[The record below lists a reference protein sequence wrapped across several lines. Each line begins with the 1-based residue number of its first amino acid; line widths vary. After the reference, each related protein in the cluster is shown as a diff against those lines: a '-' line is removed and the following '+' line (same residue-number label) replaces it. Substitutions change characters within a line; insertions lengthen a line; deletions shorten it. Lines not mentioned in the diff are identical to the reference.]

1 MIRLEWKDCRLT
13 AEGTQVVLENAA
25 LRTCWRLEPEGL
37 ALACVE
43 NRLTGFCWQS
53 ADGAALAPACM
64 APPDGEPEWEA
75 RPQAAGLCAE
85 HWSVR
90 CTWRQGTRS
99 VSRCFCCIRK
109 RRSSRYGPNGRLLR
123 KGCLPLF
130 GRQFPAR
137 QA

>member
-53 ADGAALAPACM
+53 AGRGTGMGGP
-64 APPDGEPEWEA
+64 
-75 RPQAAGLCAE
+75 AAG
-85 HWSVR
+85 
-90 CTWRQGTRS
+90 
-99 VSRCFCCIRK
+99 
-109 RRSSRYGPNGRLLR
+109 GRPV
-123 KGCLPLF
+123 C
-130 GRQFPAR
+130 
-137 QA
+137 

>member
-90 CTWRQGTRS
+90 CTWRQG
-99 VSRCFCCIRK
+99 VRCAPGRAGTGWPLVHRLCIYK
-109 RRSSRYGPNGRLLR
+109 SLWAEGIS
-123 KGCLPLF
+123 
-130 GRQFPAR
+130 PAVP
-137 QA
+137 

>member
-53 ADGAALAPACM
+53 ADGAAPILYQLSSMKIGKPA
-64 APPDGEPEWEA
+64 
-75 RPQAAGLCAE
+75 
-85 HWSVR
+85 
-90 CTWRQGTRS
+90 
-99 VSRCFCCIRK
+99 I
-109 RRSSRYGPNGRLLR
+109 
-123 KGCLPLF
+123 
-130 GRQFPAR
+130 
-137 QA
+137 

>member
-64 APPDGEPEWEA
+64 APAGRGTGMGGP
-75 RPQAAGLCAE
+75 AAG
-85 HWSVR
+85 
-90 CTWRQGTRS
+90 
-99 VSRCFCCIRK
+99 
-109 RRSSRYGPNGRLLR
+109 GRPV
-123 KGCLPLF
+123 C
-130 GRQFPAR
+130 
-137 QA
+137 

>member
-90 CTWRQGTRS
+90 CTWRQGA
-99 VSRCFCCIRK
+99 
-109 RRSSRYGPNGRLLR
+109 RLSLIHI
-123 KGCLPLF
+123 
-130 GRQFPAR
+130 
-137 QA
+137 

>member
-64 APPDGEPEWEA
+64 A
-75 RPQAAGLCAE
+75 
-85 HWSVR
+85 
-90 CTWRQGTRS
+90 
-99 VSRCFCCIRK
+99 
-109 RRSSRYGPNGRLLR
+109 RRTGNRNGR
-123 KGCLPLF
+123 P
-130 GRQFPAR
+130 GRRR
-137 QA
+137 QACVLSTGPCAAPGGRALAV